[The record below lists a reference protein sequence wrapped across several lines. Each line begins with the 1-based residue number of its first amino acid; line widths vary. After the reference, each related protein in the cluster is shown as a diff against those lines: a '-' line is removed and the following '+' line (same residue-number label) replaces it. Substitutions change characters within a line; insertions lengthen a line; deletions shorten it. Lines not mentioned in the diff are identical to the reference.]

1 MARRLPNLNALKA
14 FEAAARHLSFTRAA
28 AELNVTQ
35 GAVSHQVQ
43 ALEAQLGHRL
53 FKRLNRRLELTPA
66 GRDYLPSVSEAFDR
80 IAEATGRLDRDRSGG
95 PLKLSTMPSF
105 ATKWLL
111 PRLPALRRA
120 VPDLEVMI
128 SATPERVDVTGD
140 AFDVAI
146 RFGAG
151 RYPELHEIFLMDDAV
166 LPVCAPSLLR
176 QQPGGPPPLR
186 RPADLTRYTLL
197 HDEIG
202 PREQGVDWQQWLAA
216 AGLTGIDHRRGPLF
230 SDSSFVVLAAIAGE
244 GVGLARR
251 SLCLDDLAAGRLVQ
265 PFGPIVPLPLSYRLL
280 TAPEKADWP
289 KVRRFREWL
298 VAEVA
303 ALPALPACAN
313 EADAGETRANEA
325 GQAAD
330 DA

>member
-14 FEAAARHLSFTRAA
+14 FEAAARHLSFTKAA

-43 ALEAQLGHRL
+43 ALEEQLGQQL
-53 FKRLNRRLELTPA
+53 FKRLNRRLELLPA
-66 GRDYLPSVSEAFDR
+66 GLDYLPAVSEAFDR
-80 IAEATGRLDRDRSGG
+80 IADATRRLGRDRSGG

-120 VPDLEVMI
+120 APELDLMI
-128 SATPERVDVTGD
+128 SASPERVDLHGEE
-140 AFDVAI
+140 FDVAI
-146 RFGAG
+146 RFGVG
-151 RYPELHEIFLMDDAV
+151 RYPDLAETFLMVDAV

-176 QQPGGPPPLR
+176 GQGDPPRPPLL
-186 RPADLTRYTLL
+186 RPEDLAEHTLL

-202 PREQGVDWQQWLAA
+202 PYEQGIDWMGWLAA
-216 AGLTGIDHRRGPLF
+216 AGLSRIDHTRGPKF

-265 PFGPIVPLPLSYRLL
+265 PFGPVLKLQNAYRLL
-280 TAPEKADWP
+280 TTPEKATWP
-289 KVRRFREWL
+289 KVARFTAWL
-298 VAEVA
+298 LEEIAG
-303 ALPALPACAN
+303 LPDLPP
-313 EADAGETRANEA
+313 
-325 GQAAD
+325 AAD
-330 DA
+330 QTRRIEGSQSPPEA

>member
-151 RYPELHEIFLMDDAV
+151 RYPELHETFLMDDAV

-186 RPADLTRYTLL
+186 RPDGCSSSMRPPCCMPSAAPAHKPPDCGSFCATPPTPSSCTPRTR
-197 HDEIG
+197 HPAVW
-202 PREQGVDWQQWLAA
+202 PRPTWREA
-216 AGLTGIDHRRGPLF
+216 
-230 SDSSFVVLAAIAGE
+230 VLPARARFWK
-244 GVGLARR
+244 ARR
-251 SLCLDDLAAGRLVQ
+251 AWPRACRAT
-265 PFGPIVPLPLSYRLL
+265 PI
-280 TAPEKADWP
+280 
-289 KVRRFREWL
+289 RR
-298 VAEVA
+298 A
-303 ALPALPACAN
+303 
-313 EADAGETRANEA
+313 
-325 GQAAD
+325 
-330 DA
+330 

>member
-1 MARRLPNLNALKA
+1 MSRRLPNLNALKA

-43 ALEAQLGHRL
+43 ALEAQLGLNL
-53 FKRLNRRLELTPA
+53 FRRMNRRLELTAA
-66 GRDYLPSVSEAFDR
+66 GRDYLPALGDAFDR
-80 IAEATGRLDRDRSGG
+80 IDEATRRLGRDRSGG

-120 VPDLEVMI
+120 APDLDVMI

-140 AFDVAI
+140 EFDLAI
-146 RFGAG
+146 RFGATS
-151 RYPELHEIFLMDDAV
+151 YPDLDETYLMDDAV
-166 LPVCAPSLLR
+166 LPVCAPGLLSGR
-176 QQPGGPPPLR
+176 TESGAPPLR
-186 RPADLTRYTLL
+186 EPADLARHTLL

-202 PREQGVDWQQWLAA
+202 PREQGVDWQRWLEV
-216 AGLTGIDHRRGPLF
+216 AGLPAVDHRRGPQF

-265 PFGPIVPLPLSYRLL
+265 PFGPVIPLPMAYRLL
-280 TAPEKADWP
+280 TAPEKAGWD
-289 KVRRFREWL
+289 KVRRFKDWILAEIAVL
-298 VAEVA
+298 PPLPPVAEQ
-303 ALPALPACAN
+303 
-313 EADAGETRANEA
+313 TRRIEA
-325 GQAAD
+325 GQSGAST
-330 DA
+330 